1 MWNVYLFRA
10 LDIAAER
17 RREIDRDG
25 HLRELRRTA
34 SKGPRPVSRRPLNGD
49 DAGR

>member
-17 RREIDRDG
+17 RREVDRNG

-34 SKGPRPVSRRPLNGD
+34 NNRRRPVARRPRTGD